1 MSTSIDQDLHNILT
15 GGAKS
20 NKNKKSKQT
29 KSTKEAGPTK
39 SIKKVKSTKKAGSK
53 KKSKSIN
60 LSESGNETKND
71 FELARQRRPIVA
83 KKNADD
89 NKEYISVK
97 NEKPSKTDNSYKPYD
112 MAFLK
117 RLKKSKA
124 DAISSDE
131 DTE

>member
-1 MSTSIDQDLHNILT
+1 MLTSIDQDLHNILT

-20 NKNKKSKQT
+20 TKNKKT
-29 KSTKEAGPTK
+29 TK
-39 SIKKVKSTKKAGSK
+39 SIKSIKQVKKAKSIKSIKSTGSK

-60 LSESGNETKND
+60 LLESGNETKND
-71 FELARQRRPIVA
+71 FELARQKRPIVA

-97 NEKPSKTDNSYKPYD
+97 NEKPPKTDNSYKPYD

-124 DAISSDE
+124 DIISSDE